1 VISRPILTLSAIV
14 LLCCQTASAH
24 FQMLQV
30 DDYIR
35 SKGGKITLNM
45 PFSHPS
51 LGGPVMDMLPPES
64 LTVTHKGKTTDL
76 TSKISELNWVGTSNT
91 AVAYQAD
98 TKLRGIG
105 DYVFNL
111 APAPYLEQSENSYIQ
126 QFTKTI
132 INVGGFPSDW
142 DSVSNTAAEIVPD
155 TKPYSVYAGGLFTG
169 VVMANGQ
176 PKADVEV
183 EVEYLNHA
191 VNTLGNGF
199 ESDAFVEYPHE
210 SLNIVT
216 IKTDK
221 NGRFFFGIPHAGYWG
236 FAALGVGDKKE
247 YKDKALSQDA
257 VLWVQA
263 HQLKKLR

>member
-1 VISRPILTLSAIV
+1 
-14 LLCCQTASAH
+14 
-24 FQMLQV
+24 MLQV

-35 SKGGKITLNM
+35 SKGGNITLNM

-51 LGGPVMDMLPPES
+51 HGGPVMNMEKPES
-64 LTVTHKGKTTDL
+64 LTVTHKGKTKDL
-76 TSKISELNWVGTSNT
+76 TTELSALEWQGTSDKAT
-91 AVAYQAD
+91 AYKAK

-111 APAPYLEQSENSYIQ
+111 APAPYLEVSEDIYIQ

-132 INVGGFPSDW
+132 LNVGGFPSGW
-142 DSVSNTAAEIVPD
+142 DEPSNTAAEIIPD
-155 TKPYSVYAGGLFTG
+155 IQPYAVYAGGLFSG
-169 VVMANGQ
+169 VVLANGK
-176 PKADVEV
+176 PKPGVEV

-191 VNTLGNGF
+191 VNEAGDGF
-199 ESDAFVEYPHE
+199 EADAFVEYPHE
-210 SLNIVT
+210 SLSIITV
-216 IKTDK
+216 KTDE

-236 FAALGVGDKKE
+236 FAALGAGEKTKHNG
-247 YKDKALSQDA
+247 KFLSQDA